1 MSLSPASSMES
12 VNILG
17 VAVDSLA
24 LADLI
29 KRVDDFVGSGV
40 RHTVMYANVHV
51 LNTAYLDP
59 QLRRILNEADL
70 VYCDGAGVRL
80 GGRLLGGYLPER
92 MTGADWIYSLCD
104 HCRETGRSLFFLG
117 GAPEVAASAAQRL
130 CTQYPGLR
138 IRGTHHGF
146 VHDEEEQSA
155 EAVAQ
160 INSTRP
166 DIVLVG
172 MGTPLQEEWI
182 SSHRSDLDVPVC
194 WAVGALFDY
203 VAGEVPRG
211 PRWMLDHGLEW
222 LYRLW
227 LEPRRLGNRYL
238 IGNPLFCL
246 RVLHQRMFSDRK
258 GSP

>member
-1 MSLSPASSMES
+1 MSMSPTSSTEA
-12 VNILG
+12 VNVLG
-17 VAVDSLA
+17 VAVDSLT
-24 LADLI
+24 LTDLI
-29 KRVDDFVGSGV
+29 ARVDGLIGSGG

-59 QLRRILNEADL
+59 QLRRVLNEADL

-80 GGRLLGGYLPER
+80 GGWLSGGSLPER
-92 MTGADWIYSLCD
+92 MTGADWIYALCN
-104 HCRETGRSLFFLG
+104 HCQETGRSLFFLG
-117 GAPEVAASAAQRL
+117 GAPAVAAGAAQRL
-130 CTQYPGLR
+130 RTQYPGLH
-138 IRGTHHGF
+138 IKGTHHGY
-146 VHDEEEQSA
+146 VHDVADENAQ
-155 EAVAQ
+155 AVSM

-172 MGTPLQEEWI
+172 MGTPLQEKWI
-182 SSHRSDLDVPVC
+182 ASHRSDLDVPVC

-227 LEPRRLGNRYL
+227 LEPRRLGYRYL
-238 IGNPLFCL
+238 IGNPLFCF
-246 RVLHQRMFSDRK
+246 RVLQRRLTPDRK
-258 GSP
+258 GPP